1 MAIKITLFIVF
12 ILLIVIFI
20 GLVGLKCTKR
30 NAIKQEYYNELNP
43 RGEYGYGKKDV
54 SEEKAN
60 KIKEKYNAKLSLNFI
75 QIALF
80 AILAIVMLVL
90 TIIIPGNI
98 HQVNTGEV
106 AVVRHMG
113 KVTGTREPGI
123 YWDWYFT
130 NDYEIYDTKVREIN
144 IETQTYS
151 KDNQIIGVQAD
162 LQYTIDS
169 AQVDRIATEY
179 GSIDKLESKI
189 TSISLDN
196 IKSVFAQNTATDV
209 INNRSSISANIS
221 QTVDNSINDSYYVN
235 VKTIVLT
242 NIDFTDDF
250 EAAVAAKVAQE
261 QKKQQALIEQE
272 QQLAQAQNDKAI
284 AIAKAE
290 AEAESAR
297 LKAEAE
303 ARVAEIQAEADK
315 IVAQIGADS
324 AEYQGRKQAAIA
336 LQKLASINGWTI
348 VTTIEADGTQY
359 NQLYKPDKT
368 LVTNDELK
376 AGVDKLLEVYKYEA
390 WDGKLPVYQMGDSGT
405 ITVVQP

>member
-1 MAIKITLFIVF
+1 MIIKVILF
-12 ILLIVIFI
+12 ILLGLGILVCIGLGIAALNKDSELEKDKSNAVYRANKEEKDTIARKYDEEISKNNVKFGMLVVMTIIFI
-20 GLVGLKCTKR
+20 
-30 NAIKQEYYNELNP
+30 
-43 RGEYGYGKKDV
+43 
-54 SEEKAN
+54 
-60 KIKEKYNAKLSLNFI
+60 
-75 QIALF
+75 ALMIF
-80 AILAIVMLVL
+80 V
-90 TIIIPGNI
+90 PGNI
-98 HQVNTGEV
+98 HQVNSGEA

-113 KVTGTREPGI
+113 KVSGVRDPGI
-123 YWDWYFT
+123 YWDFYMT
-130 NDYEIYDTKVREIN
+130 NSYETYDTKVREIN

-169 AQVDRIATEY
+169 SQVDKIAIEY
-179 GSIDKLESKI
+179 GSIEKLESKI

-209 INNRSSISANIS
+209 INNRSSISASIS

-242 NIDFTDDF
+242 NIDFTEDF

-324 AEYQGRKQAAIA
+324 AEYQGKKQAAIA
-336 LQKLASINGWTI
+336 LQRLASINGWTL
-348 VTTIEADGTQY
+348 VTTTEADGTQY

-368 LVTNDELK
+368 LITAEELK
-376 AGVDKLLEVYKYEA
+376 VGVNNLLEVYKYEA

-405 ITVVQP
+405 ITVVTP